1 MAKIKRKY
9 QPIKT
14 KYGFLAGRDC
24 IYLDDVS
31 FLNGGTYQLR
41 LKGRINMVLVS
52 DPLKSDESF
61 TPYELFFTG
70 VLALKMIE
78 LDSWDFECASSFDEI
93 LESEWIAELGGKVS
107 SDDKHVFVQTYDDIF
122 EVICSSYE
130 FKYL

>member
-1 MAKIKRKY
+1 
-9 QPIKT
+9 
-14 KYGFLAGRDC
+14 
-24 IYLDDVS
+24 
-31 FLNGGTYQLR
+31 
-41 LKGRINMVLVS
+41 MVLVS